1 MAEPSYAAP
10 PEPPTRVAAWLLLA
24 MSGLVS
30 LSLIGSPGTTDVGLY
45 WLPWM
50 NHIDSLG
57 TGAAYAAAES
67 DYPPLSFVIL
77 RFAHHLGQVM
87 DWDALTALKTTIFLV
102 QLLSTGLV
110 LAISGSPMLA
120 AAFSAGVTL
129 NGMGLAYLDLFVAP
143 TLLGAFW
150 ALREGRPVLG
160 TLLFGLS
167 ALTKWQPLLIAPFLA
182 IHIFGIDSLRPQAL
196 LAVVRTPLF
205 RRVALVAAG
214 LALVIFM
221 GFGREPLPALHRATH
236 NAFLSANVPNLA
248 WLEQY
253 LWRTLVEGSAG
264 LGDPATFMANV
275 GRPVI
280 WLHKGLFYLAYAAT
294 ILMAVRGPKGLAP
307 TILYAITAFLG
318 YVILSTGVHENHLFT
333 PLLLGF
339 LLAALAPSPSNWTIA
354 ALLAAMANANLLLFY
369 DLNGRGT
376 DGRLVG
382 IDLSLPM
389 AVLFVAVWVSFMF
402 GAARQFAP
410 AGEEGRGRFGGAPR
424 RHAMAR
430 SLR

>member
-1 MAEPSYAAP
+1 VAEPPCAAP
-10 PEPPTRVAAWLLLA
+10 PEPLTRAAAWLLLA
-24 MSGLVS
+24 ISGLVS
-30 LSLIGSPGTTDVGLY
+30 LSLIGSPGTTDVGAF

-50 NHIDSLG
+50 RHIDSLG
-57 TGAAYAAAES
+57 PGAAYAVAES
-67 DYPPLSFVIL
+67 DYPPLSFVML
-77 RFAHHLGQVM
+77 HWAQQLGEALG
-87 DWDALTALKTTIFLV
+87 WDPLTALKTTIFGV

-110 LAISGSPMLA
+110 LAISGSPVLA
-120 AAFSAGVTL
+120 AGFNAAVTL
-129 NGMGLAYLDLFVAP
+129 NGVGLGYLDLFVAP

-150 ALREGRPVLG
+150 ALRDGRPVLG
-160 TLLFGLS
+160 MLLFGLS

-182 IHIFGIDSLRPQAL
+182 IHVFGIDSLRPQAL
-196 LAVVRTPLF
+196 LAVLRTPLF
-205 RRVALVAAG
+205 RRIALLAAV
-214 LALVIFM
+214 LALAVFA

-236 NAFLSANVPNLA
+236 NAFLSANTPNLA

-264 LGDPATFMANV
+264 LGDLATFMANA

-294 ILMAVRGPKGLAP
+294 ILLAIRGPKGLVP

-318 YVILSTGVHENHLFT
+318 YVTLSTGVHENHLFT

-339 LLAALAPSPSNWTIA
+339 VLAALAPSPSGWTIA

-369 DLNGRGT
+369 DLHGRVT
-376 DGRLVG
+376 EGRLVG

-389 AVLFVAVWVSFMF
+389 AVLFVAVWVAFML
-402 GAARQFAP
+402 GAARQFAG
-410 AGEEGRGRFGGAPR
+410 AEGRSRFAGAPPR
-424 RHAMAR
+424 PAVAR